1 MLKPLQ
7 RLSVSNTMVVLAL
20 SGFLAAFLFFGLQIS
35 ADWRTRNQIID
46 DGKKTQLSRSI
57 GALTHEL
64 QKERG
69 ASAGF
74 LASNGNAFVTE
85 LPAQRKNSDMVKPRF
100 FDDVHALLAL
110 KLDADLRSRLQALLV
125 DVEQLEVL
133 RARVDQFEVTVPEA
147 VGQITS
153 INRDA
158 IRLIVEM
165 GKKVSH
171 APTAN
176 ALQRHAILM
185 TAKDIAGLERAV
197 GARGFAVAGASDGV
211 LPGAIRSQFLDLVS
225 EQDGLFRM
233 YGALASASMAADVEQ
248 INTAP
253 DTRAVRELRG
263 VLMGDDPA
271 ARLKVAPEEWFGTI
285 TGKINLIKTLEDA
298 GALEIDAYM
307 IRANA
312 EARQTILLSVTKMMV
327 ISVIIGMLSTYLVV
341 RSSRSIRATADRVAA
356 LAQGDI
362 HSPVVHAPQKDLRK
376 ITDGLEK
383 FQLGEQARERQREVQ
398 EALELHSTAGIQ
410 QLVAQAAQG
419 DFSSTLNIDLQD
431 LSGASLILGRGINEI
446 LGVVED
452 VVTKQRAR
460 DEGLIEQQ
468 KAQTKLQNEA
478 VREINM
484 IVAACAEGDFSM
496 RVETNGKTGVWYD
509 IAEGINRTADMSDQ
523 ALQDIKM
530 IMTALAQ
537 GDLTKQMG
545 PQYKGTF
552 AEIGRAMNASLGSL
566 SGAFHDI
573 QTEFDALKAASRHM
587 QDGVAELKTRSAQQ
601 AETIAESAGV
611 ADVLSSTVSVNA
623 AQLQQCQVLVK
634 EVGQKTTS
642 SYQIADD
649 AVAQIESVE
658 NVSAEMGK
666 IVAAID
672 DIAFQTNLLA
682 LNASVEAAR
691 AGEAGKGFSVVA
703 SEVRIL
709 AERSADASH
718 QIGGLIANNLEKVK
732 NGSEKVRM
740 TGAAIEQI
748 EAAMREVLELIG
760 GVSAAGEDQAKE
772 ISALVAA
779 MSQLDTSAQQN
790 ATLANSN
797 DQVMKTLSQSEVKL
811 AETVRRFQ
819 SDAAQDMA
827 TGADKAA

>member
-1 MLKPLQ
+1 
-7 RLSVSNTMVVLAL
+7 
-20 SGFLAAFLFFGLQIS
+20 
-35 ADWRTRNQIID
+35 
-46 DGKKTQLSRSI
+46 
-57 GALTHEL
+57 
-64 QKERG
+64 
-69 ASAGF
+69 
-74 LASNGNAFVTE
+74 
-85 LPAQRKNSDMVKPRF
+85 
-100 FDDVHALLAL
+100 
-110 KLDADLRSRLQALLV
+110 
-125 DVEQLEVL
+125 
-133 RARVDQFEVTVPEA
+133 
-147 VGQITS
+147 
-153 INRDA
+153 
-158 IRLIVEM
+158 
-165 GKKVSH
+165 
-171 APTAN
+171 
-176 ALQRHAILM
+176 
-185 TAKDIAGLERAV
+185 
-197 GARGFAVAGASDGV
+197 
-211 LPGAIRSQFLDLVS
+211 
-225 EQDGLFRM
+225 
-233 YGALASASMAADVEQ
+233 
-248 INTAP
+248 
-253 DTRAVRELRG
+253 
-263 VLMGDDPA
+263 
-271 ARLKVAPEEWFGTI
+271 
-285 TGKINLIKTLEDA
+285 
-298 GALEIDAYM
+298 
-307 IRANA
+307 
-312 EARQTILLSVTKMMV
+312 
-327 ISVIIGMLSTYLVV
+327 
-341 RSSRSIRATADRVAA
+341 
-356 LAQGDI
+356 
-362 HSPVVHAPQKDLRK
+362 
-376 ITDGLEK
+376 
-383 FQLGEQARERQREVQ
+383 
-398 EALELHSTAGIQ
+398 
-410 QLVAQAAQG
+410 
-419 DFSSTLNIDLQD
+419 
-431 LSGASLILGRGINEI
+431 
-446 LGVVED
+446 
-452 VVTKQRAR
+452 
-460 DEGLIEQQ
+460 
-468 KAQTKLQNEA
+468 
-478 VREINM
+478 
-484 IVAACAEGDFSM
+484 
-496 RVETNGKTGVWYD
+496 
-509 IAEGINRTADMSDQ
+509 
-523 ALQDIKM
+523 M

-573 QTEFDALKAASRHM
+573 QTESDALKAASRHM

-611 ADVLSSTVSVNA
+611 ADVLSSTVSENA
-623 AQLQQCQVLVK
+623 AQLHQCQVLVK

-760 GVSAAGEDQAKE
+760 GVSAVGEDQAKE

-827 TGADKAA
+827 AGADKAA